1 MEQLE
6 KDNFD
11 LESIQH
17 KIERENK
24 SLIREVDRLKQ
35 SVEVKDVTLEEMNS
49 KIAALERD
57 KNKLSRDLETWSQCY
72 ESFFFLADAQGQIS

>member
-1 MEQLE
+1 VEQLE

-57 KNKLSRDLETWSQCY
+57 KNKLSRDLETWSQ
-72 ESFFFLADAQGQIS
+72 